1 MKSEQKMSIKVS
13 PAGLTS
19 LSRGAAYIGCDV
31 RTLRKDPRIIKIRVG
46 GKEFCR
52 FDQLEKMARGEA

>member
-1 MKSEQKMSIKVS
+1 MKSEQKTLVTVS
-13 PAGLTS
+13 PAGLMS
-19 LSRGAAYIGCDV
+19 LPSGAAFIGCDV
-31 RTLRKDPRIIKIRVG
+31 RTLRKDPRIIKIKVG